1 AAFRSVPGVMNTSVG
16 FMGDSL
22 CCATVPSSDK
32 EAAGLCMVEV
42 VQIDFD
48 ADQISYAQLL
58 DTFWNCHDAARTTHL
73 PEDGRPSVER
83 SVLFVSNDEQRK
95 VAETERDVVNQ
106 SARFSTAVTT
116 TIESVGHFHRAD
128 EAEQRYFERNDG
140 AVCSAKSVV
149 ADTEAAE

>member
-1 AAFRSVPGVMNTSVG
+1 MSKNHQRAVFGASCYWGAEAAFRSVPGVMNTSVG

-58 DTFWNCHDAARTTHL
+58 DTFWNCHDAART
-73 PEDGRPSVER
+73 
-83 SVLFVSNDEQRK
+83 
-95 VAETERDVVNQ
+95 VAVWMGG
-106 SARFSTAVTT
+106 AW
-116 TIESVGHFHRAD
+116 
-128 EAEQRYFERNDG
+128 YRNTQANPG
-140 AVCSAKSVV
+140 I
-149 ADTEAAE
+149 